1 MRSLGNQR
9 FQIWEVSTRLPKVS
23 STLQEVGNSFYLGY
37 FPYFGLEMVGCSSL
51 VERPLPRKTRLCLSK
66 DMRLP

>member
-9 FQIWEVSTRLPKVS
+9 FQVWEVSTRLPKVS

-37 FPYFGLEMVGCSSL
+37 FPFLG
-51 VERPLPRKTRLCLSK
+51 
-66 DMRLP
+66 